1 MVTPRHNF
9 VNRSYRIWKGAIV
22 FKVSLGGTMKSTD
35 WVREMRSMEK
45 AMNRSKPRRWFLSLL
60 LVLLFCHPAQALD
73 IEYPSFTPGAIKD
86 FQLNGEAV
94 DLNPNDDE
102 LLRLTGKTTSSVGS
116 AFLKQPVSLGPDG
129 SFKTFFQFMM
139 NAPTTPG
146 ADGFAFTIQNDSRG
160 AAAMGPGGGYL
171 GYKDIRP
178 SLAVEF
184 DTFLNDT
191 WDPKV
196 EQHVAILGD
205 GSVQNHLAWAEAR
218 GLNDGN
224 KWFVWIEYDGVTKI
238 MEVRFS
244 STGDRPK
251 DPQIRYHL
259 DLLDILKGDVA
270 YLGFTAGT
278 GGYMQ
283 SHNIIYWQFSTNGPP
298 VHKFSPAFLLLLLLN

>member
-1 MVTPRHNF
+1 MARHDLSRNHAEGRPAKHAKHAKTKARRGSGYG
-9 VNRSYRIWKGAIV
+9 VGWSPLGEEAATLPIRSGSNGFAC
-22 FKVSLGGTMKSTD
+22 LACLAGNSTA
-35 WVREMRSMEK
+35 WIRLTRGH
-45 AMNRSKPRRWFLSLL
+45 F
-60 LVLLFCHPAQALD
+60 PAQALD
-73 IEYPSFTPGAIKD
+73 IEYPNFTPEAIKE

-129 SFKTFFQFMM
+129 SFKTFFEFMM

-160 AAAMGPGGGYL
+160 AAAMGSGGGYL
-171 GYKDIRP
+171 GYQDIRP
-178 SLAVEF
+178 SLSVEF

-196 EQHVAILGD
+196 EQHVAILVD

-224 KWFVWIEYDGVTKI
+224 RWFAWIEYDGVTKI

-244 STGDRPK
+244 STGDDPK
-251 DPQIRYHL
+251 TPRS
-259 DLLDILKGDVA
+259 DIIW
-270 YLGFTAGT
+270 T
-278 GGYMQ
+278 
-283 SHNIIYWQFSTNGPP
+283 
-298 VHKFSPAFLLLLLLN
+298 FLTF